1 MNFITNMQQAK
12 NKIIRL
18 YPQFTNSN
26 FIEDNSGWCNYAIKV
41 DNKYI
46 FRFPRNQESYRVIKM
61 EYDILKYLNN
71 KLPNNIQVPKYI
83 FSNLEEDGPFVGY
96 KMIRGKFLTKKVY
109 NNLSNERKYQLISD
123 LKLFLET
130 LHNININTISLD
142 IVEPISN
149 YKMRYKEFKKVC
161 LKYLDEDL
169 KQATIELFENYFK
182 DSKMTD
188 FKPTVIHGDL
198 SEDHIILTE
207 DGIGIIDF
215 GDVRIFDV
223 AMDYEFLYLYDKEV
237 FDEFIK
243 ECNDEN
249 IEYRIKNFY
258 LKIVPYYG
266 IAYGDEIKDYEM
278 VARKIEDL
286 RKIL

>member
-96 KMIRGKFLTKKVY
+96 KMIQGKFLTK
-109 NNLSNERKYQLISD
+109 
-123 LKLFLET
+123 
-130 LHNININTISLD
+130 
-142 IVEPISN
+142 
-149 YKMRYKEFKKVC
+149 
-161 LKYLDEDL
+161 
-169 KQATIELFENYFK
+169 
-182 DSKMTD
+182 
-188 FKPTVIHGDL
+188 
-198 SEDHIILTE
+198 
-207 DGIGIIDF
+207 
-215 GDVRIFDV
+215 
-223 AMDYEFLYLYDKEV
+223 
-237 FDEFIK
+237 
-243 ECNDEN
+243 
-249 IEYRIKNFY
+249 
-258 LKIVPYYG
+258 
-266 IAYGDEIKDYEM
+266 
-278 VARKIEDL
+278 
-286 RKIL
+286 